1 LADSR
6 ISRSQDVIWAFGLR
20 TIPDNVGNILL
31 DSATWRTAR
40 KTIRTFL
47 IKENYDSLRRGT
59 AVALFSFTT
68 GTIRCGFRPDRPE
81 RRLGEEDRKICAQQS
96 E

>member
-6 ISRSQDVIWAFGLR
+6 ISPVADVIWAFGLR

-47 IKENYDSLRRGT
+47 IKENYNSLRPGT
-59 AVALFSFTT
+59 AVALLFYDHAQADTASALV
-68 GTIRCGFRPDRPE
+68 IE
-81 RRLGEEDRKICAQQS
+81 RRLGEEDRRICAQQT